1 VRDRVG
7 ISWRRVLAAAIVA
20 DLDRIDVVELMA
32 EDYFGAP
39 RRELRALRTLAAHV
53 PIVLHGVSLGLA
65 SASPTPARL
74 IERIAR
80 LVDALE
86 PESWS
91 EHLAFVRAQEIELGH
106 LAAPPRT
113 EATVDGACRN
123 LRVARAVVGS
133 APQMENVAT
142 LIDPPGSTTEEGA
155 WISSIVAASGCE
167 LLLDL
172 HNLHANAVNFRFDP
186 LSFLERIPLERVG
199 TIHVAGGRWVN
210 ASEASG
216 AERRWLDDHLHSV
229 PAAVY
234 RLLQEVAARAPR
246 ALTVILE
253 RDGRFP
259 PFATLLDEMACAR
272 EALRRGRARRARAT
286 ECAA

>member
-1 VRDRVG
+1 MRDRVG
-7 ISWRRVLAAAIVA
+7 ISWRRMLAAAIVA
-20 DLDRIDVVELMA
+20 NLDRIDVVELMA

-39 RRELRALRTLAAHV
+39 RRDLRALRTLAAHA

-65 SASPTPARL
+65 SARPAPTRL
-74 IERIAR
+74 IERMAR
-80 LVDALE
+80 LVDFLK

-91 EHLAFVRAQEIELGH
+91 EHLAFVRAEDIELGH

-113 EATVDGACRN
+113 EATIEGACRN
-123 LRVARAVVGS
+123 LRQARAVVGS

-142 LIDPPGSTTEEGA
+142 LIDPPGSNLEEGA
-155 WISSIVAASGCE
+155 WVSSIAAASGCE

-186 LSFLERIPLERVG
+186 VAFLDRIPLERVA
-199 TIHVAGGRWVN
+199 TIHIAGGRWVH
-210 ASEASG
+210 ADETSTAG
-216 AERRWLDDHLHSV
+216 RRWLDDHLHCV

-234 RLLQEVAARAPR
+234 GLLEEVAARVSR
-246 ALTVILE
+246 SLTVVLE

-259 PFATLLDEMACAR
+259 PFATLRDEMECAR
-272 EALRRGRARRARAT
+272 EALRRGRVRRASAA